1 MKPEQNG
8 PHKWLRKRQRHILAK
23 KAQIHKD
30 DYILYEY
37 ELFCRGKE
45 DYAVIENSH
54 CEHQS
59 DTGIFW
65 DIHATVETEKRLPPK
80 TLVRPSTPT
89 KTELHSLISPGTAFG
104 TVPGPQGPQ
113 S

>member
-65 DIHATVETEKRLPPK
+65 DIHVTVETEKRLPPK

-89 KTELHSLISPGTAFG
+89 D
-104 TVPGPQGPQ
+104 
-113 S
+113 